1 MSGDRQDSRDAR
13 LPRRR
18 RILRIGLPIVVLVA
32 ALLVAGYLRAT
43 KPRLTPTEPEERT
56 WLISAVEA
64 QVRDQQPDL
73 VAYGEVVTQRD
84 VEMRALVAGQVTA
97 VGDAFVDGALVH
109 AGDLLVQI
117 DQFDFEQAVAE
128 AKARLAE
135 AKASLVEIEAQL
147 DSERNGLQYDREQLD
162 IADREV
168 ARRESLVRKKAAS
181 EKALDDARSARSERA
196 RAASARERTVEALKA
211 RSQRQSAIIQQV
223 EVNLRRAQ
231 RDLENT
237 RLVAPFDG
245 LLTDTS
251 AAIGKRLGVND
262 RVARLLDLGRL
273 EAKFHLSDAEFG
285 RLVASKE
292 GLAGRHALILWR
304 AGTRRFDFDGE
315 VVRVSG
321 EIDPASGGVVA
332 YARIKNAG
340 PGTALRPGAFVEVR
354 VADRHFRDVVRLP
367 ETALHNDDTVY
378 VVAGERL
385 EARLVQLLLRV
396 GNDVLVHG
404 ELAQG
409 EQVAVT
415 RFPEIGPGVKVKV
428 R

>member
-1 MSGDRQDSRDAR
+1 MSADYQGGSDASRA
-13 LPRRR
+13 RRR
-18 RILRIGLPIVVLVA
+18 RILRIGLPIAVLVGA
-32 ALLVAGYLRAT
+32 VLLAGYLKAT
-43 KPRLTPTEPEERT
+43 KPSLTPTEPEERT
-56 WLISAVEA
+56 WLISAVDA
-64 QVRDQQPDL
+64 TVRDEQPEL
-73 VAYGEVVTQRD
+73 IAYGEVVTQRD

-97 VGDAFVDGALVH
+97 VGDVFVDGALVRT
-109 AGDLLVQI
+109 GSLLIEI
-117 DQFDFEQAVAE
+117 DPFDFEQAVAE
-128 AKARLAE
+128 AEARLAE
-135 AKASLVEIEAQL
+135 AKASLAEIEADL

-162 IADREV
+162 IAEREV
-168 ARRESLVRKKAAS
+168 ARRESLVREKVAS

-196 RAASARERTVEALKA
+196 RVASSRERTVEALKA
-211 RSQRQSAIIQQV
+211 RAKRQEAVIQQA
-223 EVNLRRAQ
+223 EVNLRRAR

-245 LLTDTS
+245 FLTDTS
-251 AAIGKRLGVND
+251 AAVGKRLGVND

-273 EAKFHLSDAEFG
+273 EARFHLSDAEFG
-285 RLVASKE
+285 RLVASEE
-292 GLAGRHALILWR
+292 GLTGRRAVILWR
-304 AGTRRFDFDGE
+304 AGTQQFEFDGE

-332 YARIKNAG
+332 YARIKDAG
-340 PGTALRPGAFVEVR
+340 PDTALRPGAFVELR
-354 VADRHFRDVVRLP
+354 VADRRYRDVVRLP

-385 EARLVQLLLRV
+385 ESRLVELLLRV
-396 GNDVLVHG
+396 GKDVLVQG

-409 EQVAVT
+409 EKVAVT